1 MGEEWKEVNT
11 EEWQQMLKRIK
22 SVFESLNEKAPF
34 PAWQL
39 PDLVQERLKEKV
51 TWFTAK
57 LETITNYRAREP
69 FPFEIVVERDE
80 VILVLPKYVFRVTYC
95 ALEVCAKFCY
105 VHWLKVEEVRYEGK
119 VPEKA

>member
-1 MGEEWKEVNT
+1 MSEERRKTNT
-11 EEWQQMLKRIK
+11 EEWQQVLQRIK

-39 PDLVQERLKEKV
+39 PDLVQERLGEKV

-57 LETITNYRAREP
+57 VETILDYRASEP
-69 FPFEIVVERDE
+69 FSFEIIVERDE
-80 VILVLPKYVFRVTYC
+80 VILVLSKYVFRVTYS

-105 VHWLKVEEVRYEGK
+105 IHWIKTEEVRFEGK